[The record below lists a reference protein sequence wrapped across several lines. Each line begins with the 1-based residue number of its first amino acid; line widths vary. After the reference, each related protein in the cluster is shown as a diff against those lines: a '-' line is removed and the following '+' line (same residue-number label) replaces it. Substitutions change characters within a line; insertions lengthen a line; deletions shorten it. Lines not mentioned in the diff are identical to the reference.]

1 MNKVLISTEK
11 LSKHFRL
18 GKGLFSFD
26 EKVVRAVDDVSLE
39 IYERETFALV
49 GESGCGKSTLGR
61 IILRLLERSSGSV
74 SFKGQDIYAL
84 DETRMREL
92 RKQIQIVFQD
102 PYASLNPRMRVKDIL
117 AEPLRAHNFGTSQQ
131 IETRCKELLN
141 MVGLRPHLINH
152 YPHQFSGGQRQRIG
166 IARALANNPEFI
178 VCDEAVSALDV
189 SIQAQVLNLLRDLQE
204 QLQLTYLFITHDL
217 SVVRQF
223 ADRVGVMFLG
233 RLVEVG
239 TTEEIFN
246 NPQHPYT
253 QFLISAV
260 PRADPHQRNRAR
272 PLLKGEIPS
281 PMNLPK
287 GCRFNTRCPCAQDIC
302 RTEEP
307 VLSGG
312 IGLHHAACHFP
323 GVKLGEAQV
332 EA

>member
-1 MNKVLISTEK
+1 
-11 LSKHFRL
+11 
-18 GKGLFSFD
+18 
-26 EKVVRAVDDVSLE
+26 
-39 IYERETFALV
+39 
-49 GESGCGKSTLGR
+49 
-61 IILRLLERSSGSV
+61 
-74 SFKGQDIYAL
+74 
-84 DETRMREL
+84 
-92 RKQIQIVFQD
+92 
-102 PYASLNPRMRVKDIL
+102 
-117 AEPLRAHNFGTSQQ
+117 
-131 IETRCKELLN
+131 
-141 MVGLRPHLINH
+141 
-152 YPHQFSGGQRQRIG
+152 
-166 IARALANNPEFI
+166 
-178 VCDEAVSALDV
+178 
-189 SIQAQVLNLLRDLQE
+189 
-204 QLQLTYLFITHDL
+204 
-217 SVVRQF
+217 
-223 ADRVGVMFLG
+223 MFLG

-253 QFLISAV
+253 QFLICAV

-312 IGLHHAACHFP
+312 VGLHHAACHFP